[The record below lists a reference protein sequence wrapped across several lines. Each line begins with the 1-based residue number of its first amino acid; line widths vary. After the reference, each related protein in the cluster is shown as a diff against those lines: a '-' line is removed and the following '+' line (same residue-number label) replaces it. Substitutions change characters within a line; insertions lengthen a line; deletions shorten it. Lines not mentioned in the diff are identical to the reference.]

1 MSSFFV
7 NTTLGNVAYSSFD
20 IPDNVKG
27 LNSHSCLTLFAEAY
41 LSGDSEVAFEG
52 ISFSVS
58 EKFLNLC
65 KEKFGNYIALTNQ
78 CMQAEYYSF

>member
-1 MSSFFV
+1 MKISLS
-7 NTTLGNVAYSSFD
+7 NVAYSSFD

-27 LNSHSCLTLFAEAY
+27 LNSHSCLTLFAESH
-41 LSGDSEVAFEG
+41 LLGDSEVAFEG

-65 KEKFGNYIALTNQ
+65 KEK
-78 CMQAEYYSF
+78 